1 MTRVKGGRALAARH
15 GARRNVIGNCAPRW
29 CRTAARRWRQRG
41 LSVPPVLGELLL
53 MFALAMWLLWASD
66 VG

>member
-1 MTRVKGGRALAARH
+1 MTRLKGGRALAARH

-29 CRTAARRWRQRG
+29 WRTAARRWQRG
-41 LSVPPVLGELLL
+41 LSVPPLLGELLL
-53 MFALAMWLLWASD
+53 MFALAIWLLWASD